1 MQLDKQL
8 AAWKESIVRAGTLT
22 EEDILELELHVRDTV
37 QELTEQGL
45 TQEEALLVALRR
57 IGDPSVVAV
66 EYQKVNPGLAWA
78 RRWYWMTAGFLG
90 FSIALQ
96 GIRTLSNLIAL
107 ALPEGTMV
115 GGLLTISL
123 VGYGILAFGMLRSTT
138 VPAGTV
144 ARALQQVATWMER
157 HPLATGTL
165 GFTALFALRAL
176 SGLASA
182 KLGRE
187 VAGAFLVLNVLA
199 VLIPIVLFLLGRYL
213 NPDENERI
221 ESAS

>member
-37 QELTEQGL
+37 QELVQQRL

-96 GIRTLSNLIAL
+96 GIRTLSYLIAL
-107 ALPEGTMV
+107 ALPEGTTV
-115 GGLLTISL
+115 
-123 VGYGILAFGMLRSTT
+123 GMLRSAT
-138 VPAGTV
+138 VPAGAV

-182 KLGRE
+182 TLGRE